1 MSLNI
6 LLTNQMR
13 FMEKKGFEVLA
24 VSSKGPEIDKIV
36 KREGVRYFTV
46 PFSRKISPIT
56 DFYCLLK
63 LIFLILK
70 KKPDMVHTHTPKAGL
85 IGMLASKICGVKYR
99 FHTVAGLP
107 FMTSKGLKRKLLI
120 LIEKLTYWSSN
131 YVLPNSESMRGVILE
146 YKLVDTNKIKIIGF
160 GSSNGIDLDEFNPQ
174 ALKSKIT
181 NKILNKINHSKDKKY
196 LLFVGRVVKDKGVTE
211 LVDAFIN
218 LEKRFENYTLLIVGP
233 IENIRKEEGIPLHIL
248 DEIENNPRIMALG
261 WSDDVKYYLDI
272 ADFLI
277 HPSYREGFPNVLLQ
291 AGAMGC
297 PIICSDIPGNI
308 DMVEHKITGLLFK
321 SEDTRDL
328 QNKLEFAFHNRD
340 KMIIYANNFLDIVK
354 KKFNRETVQQ
364 ELYNFYIQKLN
375 E

>member
-1 MSLNI
+1 M
-6 LLTNQMR
+6 
-13 FMEKKGFEVLA
+13 
-24 VSSKGPEIDKIV
+24 
-36 KREGVRYFTV
+36 
-46 PFSRKISPIT
+46 
-56 DFYCLLK
+56 
-63 LIFLILK
+63 
-70 KKPDMVHTHTPKAGL
+70 
-85 IGMLASKICGVKYR
+85 
-99 FHTVAGLP
+99 
-107 FMTSKGLKRKLLI
+107 
-120 LIEKLTYWSSN
+120 
-131 YVLPNSESMRGVILE
+131 
-146 YKLVDTNKIKIIGF
+146 
-160 GSSNGIDLDEFNPQ
+160 
-174 ALKSKIT
+174 
-181 NKILNKINHSKDKKY
+181 
-196 LLFVGRVVKDKGVTE
+196 
-211 LVDAFIN
+211 
-218 LEKRFENYTLLIVGP
+218 
-233 IENIRKEEGIPLHIL
+233 GIPLHIL

-297 PIICSDIPGNI
+297 PIIYSDIPGNI